1 MPGILSENLLATA
14 VKGECKS
21 SVAELAN
28 YNFHSMAR
36 EQEFVRDDSQTYD
49 LKEIAEQSLEQIE
62 VRRLTYERSDP
73 RNFRSSHGFY
83 PPEIFYSS
91 PSVAKTLG
99 IEDVKCSGV
108 LAAMH
113 VQKKE
118 EKLKKERKGGER

>member
-1 MPGILSENLLATA
+1 M
-14 VKGECKS
+14 VK
-21 SVAELAN
+21 
-28 YNFHSMAR
+28 
-36 EQEFVRDDSQTYD
+36 D

-99 IEDVKCSGV
+99 IEDVKCSDV
-108 LAAMH
+108 LTAMH

-118 EKLKKERKGGER
+118 EKSKKKRKEGER

>member
-1 MPGILSENLLATA
+1 M
-14 VKGECKS
+14 VKD
-21 SVAELAN
+21 
-28 YNFHSMAR
+28 F
-36 EQEFVRDDSQTYD
+36 
-49 LKEIAEQSLEQIE
+49 KEIAEQSLEQIE

-91 PSVAKTLG
+91 SSLAKTLG

-113 VQKKE
+113 VRKKE
-118 EKLKKERKGGER
+118 KKLKKERKGEER